1 LNAQDAEAPVSSNSL
16 TDVPEQSHEAMQAAS
31 ERAIGGP
38 AATDVLAAGGGLE
51 LPGREKSAGPPHVVG
66 MDRTALHEPIPGE
79 HDGTTLTH
87 REPGAMGGAFNGAD
101 NVTSVPASVADD
113 QTLREWIR
121 EGGGRVA
128 ERQFEKQQRGRR

>member
-1 LNAQDAEAPVSSNSL
+1 VSSNSL

-31 ERAIGGP
+31 ERPIGGP

-51 LPGREKSAGPPHVVG
+51 LPGREKSADPPHVVG
-66 MDRTALHEPIPGE
+66 FARQATHEPIPGE

-101 NVTSVPASVADD
+101 NVLSDPDAVSDD
-113 QTLREWIR
+113 QTVREWIR

-128 ERQFEKQQRGRR
+128 EREFEKQQRGKR